1 MGISAVIPAY
11 GEAENLKY
19 LLPQIKKELLKTGE
33 EYEIIVVDGIRSID
47 NSKVICHEHG
57 AKYLNQEEAGFGGAI
72 RTGIRHASMDKLL
85 MLDGDG
91 SHSPEYI
98 PKLHKALMSGADV
111 AIGSRYAKGGKTF
124 DSKVSV
130 AMSKLLNFIYRSLLG
145 IDARDVSTNYRM
157 YRTNQI
163 KQIVLKCQNYDILEE
178 ILLKLKLYKPTL
190 KIKEIPIQFSKR
202 KLGKSKRRFL
212 PFAASYAKTLFVLLP
227 QRLSAKHH

>member
-19 LLPQIKKELLKTGE
+19 LLPQIKTALSKTGE
-33 EYEIIVVDGIRSID
+33 EYEIIVVDGIISVD
-47 NSKVICHEHG
+47 NSREICHNFG

-91 SHSPEYI
+91 SHNPEYI

-111 AIGSRYAKGGKTF
+111 AIGSRYARGGKTL
-124 DSKVSV
+124 DSKISV
-130 AMSKLLNFIYRSLLG
+130 AMSKLLNFIYRLLLG

-157 YRTNQI
+157 YRTSQI
-163 KQIVLKCQNYDILEE
+163 KQIVLKCENYDVLEE

-190 KIKEIPIQFSKR
+190 KIKEIPIRFDKR

-212 PFAASYAKTLFVLLP
+212 PFAASYAKTLFILLL
-227 QRLSAKHH
+227 QRFSAQRH